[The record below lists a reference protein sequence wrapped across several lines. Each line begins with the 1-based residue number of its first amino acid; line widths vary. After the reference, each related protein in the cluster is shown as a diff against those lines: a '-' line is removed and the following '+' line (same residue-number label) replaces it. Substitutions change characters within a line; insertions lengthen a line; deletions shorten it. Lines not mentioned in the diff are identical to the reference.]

1 MAARAVSPT
10 WLGLV
15 LVSLSVTAYA
25 GFVARDGGRCASR
38 TSRRLE
44 TAWLIGLLIAAT
56 GVQVMIPMGAPEGY
70 DLAKWAAVNYVSGS
84 TGYFQIARQQAVR
97 DPWRFLAEYPEWIAV
112 RIRCTL
118 ARTAGFDRR
127 SVLVDAHHGA
137 TPGSGGFPVGSDAF
151 DCRTGVPRVR
161 RL

>member
-1 MAARAVSPT
+1 MPDSSP
-10 WLGLV
+10 W
-15 LVSLSVTAYA
+15 
-25 GFVARDGGRCASR
+25 DGGRWLAR
-38 TSRRLE
+38 TSRRFE
-44 TAWLIGLLIAAT
+44 TAWLIGLLIAAA

-97 DPWRFLAEYPEWIAV
+97 DPWRFLAEYPEWI
-112 RIRCTL
+112 
-118 ARTAGFDRR
+118 R
-127 SVLVDAHHGA
+127 SQDSLHIGTHPPGLIVAQCVLLHIDGA

-151 DCRTGVPRVR
+151 DCRAGVPRVR